1 MAITVNTNDQIN
13 LSVSVNGGAPIS
25 YTTNATSVS
34 VSQPSV
40 INVEVTSKGPKGD
53 PGDGGG
59 SGNTTVLYNNAE
71 ETPAAVGGIAQ
82 GSTFV
87 NQTMQQ
93 MWDALLYPYQDPAF
107 TSFFIQGQAT
117 TIECG
122 DRISA
127 SPTFSWAATNTANI
141 EDGTVSITDTT
152 ASATVSSGNDYS
164 DTPLS
169 TSYAAVG
176 LDAPGTY
183 LFRITAQNTDGGTFQ
198 KDKSYAFVFRSYA
211 GPNISET
218 LTENDIESL
227 EVNVFGSAAGTFDLD
242 ALSGG
247 YKFFAFPIYSG
258 AFQPS
263 SFKLDNGTNVPM
275 VNNEGSYTTPNGN
288 GFYYDTVSVTNS
300 FDVTTDYAVYRTVNI
315 LNGQTIIIVS

>member
-53 PGDGGG
+53 PGDGG
-59 SGNTTVLYNNAE
+59 NTTALYNNAE
-71 ETPAAVGGIAQ
+71 ETTATVGGIAQ

-93 MWDALLYPYQDPAF
+93 MWDALLYPYQDPSF
-107 TSFFIQGQAT
+107 TSFAISGQGNNV
-117 TIECG
+117 ECG
-122 DRISA
+122 DRIGPN
-127 SPTFSWAATNTANI
+127 PTFTWTVSNGDNI
-141 EDGTVSITDTT
+141 EDGSVSITDVT
-152 ASATVSSGNDYS
+152 ASATVSIGNNYDAS
-164 DTPLS
+164 PLA
-169 TSYAAVG
+169 TTYAAVG
-176 LDAPGTY
+176 LDAPGSYT
-183 LFRITAQNTDGGTFQ
+183 FKIQGENTDSETFSRT
-198 KDKSYAFVFRSYA
+198 KNYTFYFNGYA
-211 GPNISET
+211 GPNTSET
-218 LTENDIESL
+218 LNETQIEAL
-227 EVNVFGSAAGTFDLD
+227 QIGGQIGGGTFTLN

-258 AFQPS
+258 AFQPDT
-263 SFKLDNGTNVPM
+263 FKLDNGTNVPM
-275 VNNEGSYTTPNGN
+275 VNNEGSYTTANGN

-300 FDVTTDYAVYRTVNI
+300 FGVTTDYAVYRTVNI

>member
-59 SGNTTVLYNNAE
+59 SVLYNNSE
-71 ETPAAVGGIAQ
+71 ETPATVGGIAQ

-93 MWDALLYPYQDPAF
+93 MWDALLYPYQEPSF
-107 TSFFIQGQAT
+107 TSFAISGQGNNL
-117 TIECG
+117 ECG
-122 DRISA
+122 DTIGPN
-127 SPTFSWAATNTANI
+127 PTFTWTVSNGDNI
-141 EDGTVSITDTT
+141 EDGSVSITDVT
-152 ASATVSSGNDYS
+152 ASATVSSGNNYDVS
-164 DTPLS
+164 PLA
-169 TSYAAVG
+169 TTYAAVG
-176 LDAPGTY
+176 LDTPGRY
-183 LFRITAQNTDGGTFQ
+183 TFKIQ
-198 KDKSYAFVFRSYA
+198 GESTNSETFSETKRYTFYFNGYA
-211 GPNISET
+211 GPNTSET
-218 LTENDIESL
+218 LDEDQIKDL
-227 EVNVFGSAAGTFDLD
+227 QIGGQVGAGTFTLS

-247 YKFFAFPIYSG
+247 YKFFAFPIYPG
-258 AFQPS
+258 AFVPDT
-263 SFKLDNGTNVPM
+263 FKLDNGTNVPM
-275 VNNEGSYTTPNGN
+275 VNDEGSYTTPNGN
-288 GFYYDTVSVTNS
+288 GFYYDTVSVTNQ
-300 FDVTTDYAVYRTVNI
+300 FNITTDYAVYRTVNI

>member
-53 PGDGGG
+53 PGDGG
-59 SGNTTVLYNNAE
+59 NTTALYNNAE
-71 ETPAAVGGIAQ
+71 ETTATVGGIAQ

-93 MWDALLYPYQDPAF
+93 MWDALLYPYQDPSF
-107 TSFFIQGQAT
+107 TSFAISGQGNNV
-117 TIECG
+117 ECG
-122 DRISA
+122 DRIGPN
-127 SPTFSWAATNTANI
+127 PTFTWTVSNGDNI
-141 EDGTVSITDTT
+141 EDGSVSITDVT
-152 ASATVSSGNDYS
+152 ASATVSIGNNYDAS
-164 DTPLS
+164 PLA
-169 TSYAAVG
+169 TTYAAVG
-176 LDAPGTY
+176 LDAPGSYT
-183 LFRITAQNTDGGTFQ
+183 FKIQGENTDSETFSRT
-198 KDKSYAFVFRSYA
+198 KNYTFYFNGYA
-211 GPNISET
+211 GPNTSET
-218 LTENDIESL
+218 LNETQIEAL
-227 EVNVFGSAAGTFDLD
+227 QIGGQIGGGTFTLN

-275 VNNEGSYTTPNGN
+275 VNNEGSYTTANGN

-300 FDVTTDYAVYRTVNI
+300 FGVTTDYAVYRTVNI